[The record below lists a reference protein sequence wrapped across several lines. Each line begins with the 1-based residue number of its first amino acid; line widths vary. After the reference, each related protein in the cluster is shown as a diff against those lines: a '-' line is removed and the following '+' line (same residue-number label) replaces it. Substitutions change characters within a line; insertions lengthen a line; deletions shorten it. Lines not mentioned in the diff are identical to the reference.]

1 MFGLRLTRAELR
13 CKTLAGRSEYPVDE
27 ISLRMSES
35 KFIPTRRSLLSR
47 LRSWDNQDSWREF
60 FDTYWHLLYSVAT
73 KAGLGDADAQDAVQ
87 ETVIAVAREMPGF
100 KYDPA
105 LGSFKGWLLQIT
117 RRRIADLL
125 RKRYRSGGA
134 SRSDPETPARWADLP
149 DPASLDLELIWEE
162 QWRDHLRKA
171 ALDKVKRRIRLDQFQ
186 MFELAVLKGWPA
198 RKVAEALGVTII
210 QVYMARHRVGKLV
223 KKEVRHLE
231 QKMI

>member
-1 MFGLRLTRAELR
+1 
-13 CKTLAGRSEYPVDE
+13 
-27 ISLRMSES
+27 MSES

-60 FDTYWHLLYSVAT
+60 FDAYWHLLYSVAT
-73 KAGLGDADAQDAVQ
+73 KAGLNDADAQDAVQ
-87 ETVIAVAREMPGF
+87 ETVIAVAREMPAF
-100 KYDPA
+100 QYDPA

-117 RRRIADLL
+117 RRRIADQM
-125 RKRYRSGGA
+125 RKRYRTDGAPQSGSEPGAGGA
-134 SRSDPETPARWADLP
+134 RWENVA
-149 DPASLDLELIWEE
+149 DPASLNLESIWEE

-171 ALDKVKRRIRLDQFQ
+171 ALEKVKRRIRLEQFQ

-198 RKVAEALGVTII
+198 RKVAEALGVTVI
-210 QVYMARHRVGKLV
+210 QVYMARHRVGILV